1 MNAHTM
7 TPTAQ
12 TPVPFDLP
20 RDFPAPLAPRFR
32 RARAGMPV
40 PAAAQDAADR
50 YAQRGGGA
58 AATLWLA
65 ALGVA
70 LARYAD
76 QRSLPL
82 DLIVGADAHGEP
94 ARVRVTLDVAADAA
108 VDVLLRATRDALD
121 RRAPPGGD
129 SAPAPVTVSFAGLP
143 ADPAEAALSDAM
155 LDDADALFV
164 DSELN
169 FMLVCRDGA
178 LSLECEYD
186 EDRYEAATVAG
197 MLTSWLGAAYAL
209 PGAGDAPVGGLPL
222 WSTHA
227 LAAWRD
233 TLRGPAA
240 DIPELTVSALIR
252 AAAARTPDAI
262 AVETA
267 TERLT
272 YRELQQRVAQIARAI
287 RARGVRPGER
297 VAVCLARRADL
308 VSVLLGVMTAGCA
321 YVPLD
326 PGYPAA
332 RRDFILEN
340 ADVRLVIAEGAADG
354 AAARPQV
361 SPEALLQDAPGD
373 GAYAHDDDPSA
384 VAYLIYTSGSTGQP
398 KGVRVAHRPAVNL
411 LLAMHERSGLQAGE
425 TWLAVTTPM
434 FDIAFAE
441 LFVPLVAGGRVWLAS
456 RDETADPLA
465 LASRIETARARVLQA
480 TPATWRM
487 LVAAQWPGKPDLI
500 AVSGGEALDEPLAH
514 ALRPRVARLCNVYG
528 PTEATVWAT
537 WHDVRDH
544 GFVSIGAPLRNV
556 QLHILD
562 AHGAPV
568 PPGVAGELYIGG
580 AGLADGYHGRDSL
593 TRERFVDAT
602 LDGGRTVRLYRTGDL
617 VRASASGAIRWLARL
632 DNQVKLRGFR
642 IELGDIE
649 AALAAIP
656 GVRQAVAVVERLDD
670 DDQRLVAYVV
680 HENGAAGDPAAGDP
694 SARLRDSLRRVLPDY
709 MIPAV
714 FVSIERVPLTD
725 NGKIDRKALP
735 APGLSA
741 PPAPKA
747 VADGPALER
756 VQAIW
761 QDVLRRPDVGV
772 DVNFFDLGGHSMLLL
787 QMQLKIE
794 QAFGLRVP
802 RIEFFR
808 NPTVA
813 GLAAYLDAHG
823 QPSGVAARPRG
834 RGRGDAPAGS
844 TSVAVVGI
852 GVRVPGASSVDAF
865 WRNLREGVESRTAFS
880 EAELRAA
887 GVSPALLADPNYVRA
902 GFVLDD
908 IDAFDA
914 TFFGMSPREAELLDP
929 QQRIFLECAWQALE
943 DAGIDPQKE
952 GDGVGVFAG
961 TDASGYHA
969 SVLAPLESDSAPA
982 AAFQIRIG
990 NEKDHLP
997 TRVSYRLNLRGPSV
1011 NVQTACSTSLVAV
1024 HLAAQS
1030 LLRGECD
1037 AALAGGVSIH
1047 VPHRIGYLYQEGMVA
1062 SPDGHCRAF
1071 DRQGA
1076 GTVFGSGAGVV
1087 VLKRLDD
1094 ALAAGDRIYA
1104 VVKGTAINNDG
1115 SGKVGYTAP
1124 SVDGQAAAIMAAHA
1138 VAGVDPRAIGYVEA
1152 HGTATPLGDPIEIA
1166 ALTQAFRASTAD
1178 SEFCAI
1184 GSVKTNI
1191 GHLDQAA
1198 GVAGLIKAALTVF
1211 HGEIPPS
1218 LHCTET
1224 HPDIPFDESPF
1235 FVNTQLRAWRP
1246 EGGVRIAGVSS
1257 FGIGGTNAHAIL
1269 ESAPEVAHAARG
1281 EGRGAQVLTLSARS
1295 EDALRAQ
1302 ASRYAA
1308 FVEAG
1313 SADLASICY
1322 TANTG
1327 RSAFEQRAAWVVR
1340 ERSELVERLR
1350 AFGEGG
1356 TLPALMRG
1364 VYRNRRPRVAMLFTG
1379 QGSQYAGMGR
1389 QLYERERAFRAALD
1403 ECAQVLESELE
1414 VGLLEVM
1421 YGGSTALLD
1430 RTDYTQP
1437 ALFALGY
1444 ALRRTWESWGVTPQV
1459 VMGHSLGEYVA
1470 AQAAGVLTLED
1481 GLRLVAQRGRLM
1493 QQRCEGGVMLSV
1505 GLDAATLRERLAEQ
1519 GEGVVIAA
1527 LNGSQQQVVAGPAAA
1542 IDALRSRLS
1551 QGGVRTDVLPGS
1563 HAFHSPLVEPMLEA
1577 YEAVLGAT
1585 KLSPPRLPLVS
1596 NVSGGVAGEEVGTAK
1611 YWIEHTRAPVRFGQG
1626 IEALAAQGA
1635 DVLLEI
1641 GARPTLTALARQT
1654 LGAESERVLL
1664 ASLRP
1669 GRGDVEQMLES
1680 VSALHVRGAAIDW
1693 PALHRDE
1700 RPSKVALP
1708 TYPFQRRRYWVDAG
1722 RRADAPAH
1730 RPAVSAD
1737 AGLHTLLGRRVKLPR
1752 SAEVRFEAE
1761 FRPDWPA
1768 YVDHHRL
1775 FGAMVVPGASH
1786 IAMFLAAAEV
1796 YYGEA
1801 GCVVDEILF
1810 LRPFVMPEAG
1820 QRTVQIVMRPTG
1832 GQAHA
1837 IEMLTLAPQRDPAD
1851 DAAWTLHVEARGIR
1865 GPRALPPAPDASE
1878 LDAVKARCAD
1888 YLSGADFYSKVWI
1901 PGMDTGNSF
1910 RWIDEIWRGDAEAL
1924 CRTRLP
1930 ALLEPIDGPFHAG
1943 LVESGF
1949 QLLNSCWQFATDE
1962 LLKTDYIYVPFSID
1976 SYRLYGRPATDRLW
1990 VHARIVRQGDGEEN
2004 GVTAD
2009 IRVFEDSGRVIA
2021 HVHGFEVRRLHR
2033 AAVHTLLQ
2041 GDGADRLF
2049 ATQWRRVDGLAATP
2063 LPADDCVLVVGD
2075 AGGTGAALAGR
2086 LRASGVRCLRIDA
2099 ARDAQDAE
2107 NDAIVPLADATS
2119 EPAWRDALRTV
2130 AARSGNGVLHVV
2142 DLRALDAVAD
2152 DDAPAGPLALEQRLC
2167 GGALALVA
2175 ALAQGGNA
2183 ARVTFA
2189 TRGAQDLGGTP
2200 SVARAAQATLAGL
2213 ARVIAAEHP
2222 EWRCRTI
2229 DLDPAA
2235 ADPAAALAPLLH
2247 AAADEPQLAIR
2258 DGAVHAARLAR
2269 TKPLRRDAPPLE
2281 PNASYLVTGGLGGL
2295 GLRLAQQLAQAGVK
2309 RLVLM
2314 SRGVPDAAAAAAI
2327 DALRTQGC
2335 TVDLARCDVA
2345 DLAALRTAWNET
2357 VLSGALPLKGIFHAA
2372 GALRDGVLGGQSWAD
2387 FAVPLHAKVAG
2398 TLNLHTLSLDT
2409 PLDCFVCFSSISAL
2423 FGTAGQGNYAAANAY
2438 VDALAGA
2445 RRALGLPATSIQWGP
2460 FAEVG
2465 MAAALDRAHRDKAA
2479 ARGLQALSPDEL
2491 LRHVEAAR
2499 RAEVA
2504 TVVIGNDDW
2513 QRYAQTESSEAVR
2526 TLLADW
2532 LPKDTADAAPAA
2544 GHAVRDRFDATA
2556 LTALRD
2562 ALATYLQAQIAAMLG
2577 RAAEEVA
2584 PTRGYLELGLDSLA
2598 AVEFRS
2604 QVQRDLRLSL
2614 PATFAFDYGNVEL
2627 GADYLFGRLA
2637 AERAPAA
2644 DDAARA
2650 TEAVAGDRDGTVA
2663 DDGVTGNEAADDID
2677 AELARLEASLR
2688 R

>member
-1 MNAHTM
+1 MNAHTT
-7 TPTAQ
+7 TPATH
-12 TPVPFDLP
+12 TPVPLDLP
-20 RDFPAPLAPRFR
+20 RDYPAPVTPRYR
-32 RARAGMPV
+32 RMRHDMPV
-40 PAAAQDAADR
+40 PAAAAEAAGARARKDG
-50 YAQRGGGA
+50 YAET
-58 AATLWLA
+58 TLWLA
-65 ALGVA
+65 ALGMT

-76 QRSLPL
+76 QRSVPL
-82 DLIVGADAHGEP
+82 DLITHADAQGEP
-94 ARVRVTLDVAADAA
+94 ARTRLTLDVAPDASA
-108 VDVLLRATRDALD
+108 DVLLRGTRGALD
-121 RRAPPGGD
+121 QRTPHDPER
-129 SAPAPVTVSFAGLP
+129 APAPVTVSFVNLP
-143 ADPAEAALSDAM
+143 ADPAEAALSEAA

-169 FMLVCRDGA
+169 FMLIRRADA

-186 EDRYEAATVAG
+186 EDRYEAATISG
-197 MLTSWLGAAYAL
+197 MLTSWLGAATAL
-209 PGAGDAPVGGLPL
+209 PDAAAAPIGELPL
-222 WSTHA
+222 WPAHA
-227 LAAWRD
+227 LAAWRE
-233 TLRGPAA
+233 TLRGPVAE
-240 DIPELTVSALIR
+240 IPDLTVSALIR
-252 AAAARTPDAI
+252 AAATRTPDAI

-267 TERLT
+267 TQRLS
-272 YRELQQRVAQIARAI
+272 YRELLQRAARVARAI
-287 RARGVRPGER
+287 RARGIQPGER
-297 VAVCLARRADL
+297 VAVCVERRVDL
-308 VSVLLGVMTAGCA
+308 LSALLGVMTAGCA

-340 ADVRLVIAEGAADG
+340 ADVRLVIAEAAADG
-354 AAARPQV
+354 AQARPQV
-361 SPEALLQDAPGD
+361 ALDALLEGVPGD
-373 GAYAHDDDPSA
+373 GAGADFSDDDPSA
-384 VAYLIYTSGSTGQP
+384 IAYLIYTSGSTGQP
-398 KGVRVAHRPAVNL
+398 KGVRVAHRAAVNL
-411 LLAMHERSGLQAGE
+411 LLAMHERSGLQVGE

-465 LASRIETARARVLQA
+465 LASRIDAAQARVLQA

-487 LVAAQWPGKPDLI
+487 LVAAQWRGKPDLT
-500 AVSGGEALDEPLAH
+500 AVCGGEALDEPLAR
-514 ALRPRVARLCNVYG
+514 ALRPLVGRLCNVYG

-544 GFVSIGAPLRNV
+544 GFVAIGAPLRNV
-556 QLHILD
+556 HLHILD

-580 AGLADGYHGRDSL
+580 EGLADGYHGRDSL
-593 TRERFVDAT
+593 TRERFVEAT
-602 LDGGRTVRLYRTGDL
+602 LDGDRAVRLYRTGDL

-642 IELGDIE
+642 IELGDVE
-649 AALAAIP
+649 AALTALP
-656 GVRQAVAVVERLDD
+656 GVRQAVAIVERLDE

-680 HENGAAGDPAAGDP
+680 HDDGAAADR
-694 SARLRDSLRRVLPDY
+694 SAQWRDGLRRTLPDY
-709 MIPAV
+709 MIPAA

-725 NGKIDRKALP
+725 NGKVDRNALP
-735 APGLSA
+735 ALARAVS
-741 PPAPKA
+741 PAPQA
-747 VADGPALER
+747 AAHGSTLER

-761 QDVLRRPDVGV
+761 RDVLRTPEVGV

-787 QMQLKIE
+787 QMQQKIE
-794 QAFGLRVP
+794 QAFGMRVP
-802 RIEFFR
+802 RVEFFR

-823 QPSGVAARPRG
+823 QPAVAAGRPRG
-834 RGRGDAPAGS
+834 RSRGEMPARS
-844 TSVAVVGI
+844 ASVAVVGI

-865 WRNLREGVESRTAFS
+865 WRNLREGVESRTEFS

-908 IDAFDA
+908 IDLFDA

-952 GDGVGVFAG
+952 GDGIGVFAG
-961 TDASGYHA
+961 ADASGYHK

-982 AAFQIRIG
+982 AAFQIRIS

-997 TRVSYRLNLRGPSV
+997 TRVSYRLNLHGPSV

-1124 SVDGQAAAIMAAHA
+1124 SVDGQAAAIMEAHA
-1138 VAGVDPRAIGYVEA
+1138 AAGIDPRAIGYVEA

-1178 SEFCAI
+1178 TGFCAI

-1198 GVAGLIKAALTVF
+1198 GVAGLIKAVLTVF

-1218 LHCTET
+1218 LHCTQT
-1224 HPDIPFDESPF
+1224 NPDIPFDASPF

-1246 EGGVRIAGVSS
+1246 EGGVRVAGVSS
-1257 FGIGGTNAHAIL
+1257 IGIGGTNAHAIL
-1269 ESAPEVAHAARG
+1269 ESAPEVVREASGA
-1281 EGRGAQVLTLSARS
+1281 GRGAQVLTLSARS
-1295 EDALRAQ
+1295 EEALRAL
-1302 ASRYAA
+1302 STRYAS
-1308 FVEAG
+1308 FVEQG

-1340 ERSELVERLR
+1340 ERAELVSRLR

-1356 TLPALMRG
+1356 EQPALLRG

-1389 QLYERERAFRAALD
+1389 ELYEREPVFRAALD
-1403 ECAQVLESELE
+1403 ECASLLEGELE
-1414 VGLLEVM
+1414 VGLLEVL
-1421 YGGSTALLD
+1421 YGASTALLD

-1459 VMGHSLGEYVA
+1459 VMGHSLGEYMA
-1470 AQAAGVLTLED
+1470 AQAAGVLTLEA
-1481 GLRLVAQRGRLM
+1481 GLKLVASRGRLM
-1493 QQRCEGGVMLSV
+1493 QSRCEGGAMLSV
-1505 GLDAATLRERLAEQ
+1505 MLDAATLRERLAEQ
-1519 GEGVVIAA
+1519 GGGLVIAA
-1527 LNGSQQQVVAGPAAA
+1527 LNGPSQQVVAGTSAQ
-1542 IDALRSRLS
+1542 IEVLRERLA
-1551 QGGVRTDVLPGS
+1551 QEGVRTDLLPGS
-1563 HAFHSPLVEPMLEA
+1563 HAFHSPLVEPMLAA
-1577 YEAVLGAT
+1577 YEAVLKAT
-1585 KLSPPRLPLVS
+1585 RLSAPQLPLVS
-1596 NVSGGVAGEEVGTAK
+1596 NVSGAVAGAEVATAG
-1611 YWIEHTRAPVRFGQG
+1611 YWVEHTRAPVRFGLG
-1626 IEALAAQGA
+1626 IEALAAQGV
-1635 DVLLEI
+1635 DVVLEI
-1641 GARPTLTALARQT
+1641 GARPTLTVLARQT
-1654 LGAESERVLL
+1654 LGPDSEVVSL

-1669 GRGDVEQMLES
+1669 GRGEVEQMLES
-1680 VSALHVRGAAIDW
+1680 AAGLYVRGAALDW
-1693 PALHRDE
+1693 ASLHRVDQ
-1700 RPSKVALP
+1700 PVKVALP
-1708 TYPFQRRRYWVDAG
+1708 TYPFQRKRYWVDASQH
-1722 RRADAPAH
+1722 ADASAH
-1730 RPAVSAD
+1730 RHAASD
-1737 AGLHTLLGRRVKLPR
+1737 EGGLHTLLGRRLKLPR

-1786 IAMFLAAAEV
+1786 IAMFLAAAEAV
-1796 YYGEA
+1796 YGEA

-1820 QRTVQIVMRPTG
+1820 RRTVQIVMRPAA
-1832 GQAHA
+1832 GQSHA
-1837 IEMLTLAPQRDPAD
+1837 IEMVTLAPQRDPAD
-1851 DAAWTLHVEARGIR
+1851 DAAWTLHVEARSIR

-1949 QLLNSCWQFATDE
+1949 QLLNSCWQFATEE

-1990 VHARIVRQGDGEEN
+1990 VHARIVRQGEGEEN

-2021 HVHGFEVRRLHR
+2021 HVRGFEVRRLHR
-2033 AAVHTLLQ
+2033 GAVHALLQ
-2041 GDGADRLF
+2041 GDGTDRLF
-2049 ATQWRRVDGLAATP
+2049 ATRWQRLDDLATPP
-2063 LPADDCVLVVGD
+2063 LPADDCVLVAGD
-2075 AGGTGAALAGR
+2075 GAGTGAALAAR
-2086 LRASGVRCLRIDA
+2086 LRSAGVRCLQVDA
-2099 ARDAQDAE
+2099 ASHTGDDLS
-2107 NDAIVPLADATS
+2107 VPLADPAN
-2119 EPAWRDALRTV
+2119 EAAWRDTLRAV
-2130 AARSGNGVLHVV
+2130 AARAGKGTLHVV
-2142 DLRALDAVAD
+2142 DLRALDFGAEA
-2152 DDAPAGPLALEQRLC
+2152 DAPADPLAVQAQLC
-2167 GGALALVA
+2167 GGALALVG
-2175 ALAQGGNA
+2175 ALAQVDRP
-2183 ARVTFA
+2183 ARLSFV
-2189 TRGAQDLGGTP
+2189 TRGAQELGGTLN
-2200 SVARAAQATLAGL
+2200 VERAAQATLAGL
-2213 ARVIAAEHP
+2213 ARVVASEHP
-2222 EWRCRTI
+2222 EWGCRTI
-2229 DLDPAA
+2229 DLDPAT
-2235 ADPAAALAPLLH
+2235 ADPAAALAVLLH
-2247 AAADEPQLAIR
+2247 AAADELQLAIR
-2258 DGAVHAARLAR
+2258 DGAVHAVRLGRA
-2269 TKPLRRDAPPLE
+2269 KPARRDAPPLE
-2281 PNASYLVTGGLGGL
+2281 PNGSYLITGGLGGL

-2314 SRGVPDAAAAAAI
+2314 SRGAPDAAAAAAI
-2327 DALRTQGC
+2327 DALRKQGC

-2345 DLAALRTAWNET
+2345 DLEALRAAWHET
-2357 VLSGALPLKGIFHAA
+2357 VLSGPLPLKGIFHAA
-2372 GALRDGVLGGQSWAD
+2372 GALRDGVLGGQSWAE

-2398 TLNLHTLSLDT
+2398 ALNLHALSLDA

-2438 VDALAGA
+2438 LDALVGA
-2445 RRALGLPATSIQWGP
+2445 RRTLGLPATSIQWGP

-2491 LRHVEAAR
+2491 LKHVEAAR
-2499 RAEVA
+2499 RADAA

-2513 QRYAQTESSEAVR
+2513 QRYAQTEPSEGVR
-2526 TLLADW
+2526 KLLADW
-2532 LPKDTADAAPAA
+2532 FPKEAADAAPAA
-2544 GHAVRDRFDATA
+2544 THDERDRFDALA
-2556 LTALRD
+2556 LPALHD
-2562 ALATYLQAQIAAMLG
+2562 ALATYLQAQIAVMLG
-2577 RAAEEVA
+2577 RTAEEVA
-2584 PTRGYLELGLDSLA
+2584 PTRGFLELGLDSLA

-2604 QVQRDLRLSL
+2604 KVQRDLRLSL

-2627 GADYLFGRLA
+2627 GADFLFERLK

-2644 DDAARA
+2644 DEPMPAAG
-2650 TEAVAGDRDGTVA
+2650 AGSPGQAAGEPA
-2663 DDGVTGNEAADDID
+2663 DDVD